1 MKQNSTFCVINSVL
15 TYFKDVF
22 DGTSPYWGR
31 SRFLFGVGS
40 LHSFFESACL
50 RHAEWHLRNAHHPA
64 SAGINVTLSGL
75 CKASR
80 LTSRSA

>member
-31 SRFLFGVGS
+31 SRFLLGVGS

-50 RHAEWHLRNAHHPA
+50 RHAEWHLRSAVHTT

-75 CKASR
+75 GTASR